1 MPAPVTT
8 TIFLLFATEREMS
21 ERVRRVD
28 ASVRWASRLRVTVI
42 VGVSRD
48 EQREWFNS
56 QLWMFNQRSRLIT

>member
-21 ERVRRVD
+21 ERVRRVG

-48 EQREWFNS
+48 EREWFNS